1 MLDESLRLY
10 GKIAPKV
17 NGRLESDRPEVFH
30 DIGSQLEDMFYPGF
44 LGDLFPGRLAHYPRY
59 LKALEERMEQLAQD
73 PLRDAKR
80 MALVEPWWSKYL
92 AALEAGQPYG
102 EAMDAYRWLVE
113 EYRVSVFAQRLRT
126 AEKVSEKRLAEAWKR
141 TGC

>member
-1 MLDESLRLY
+1 
-10 GKIAPKV
+10 
-17 NGRLESDRPEVFH
+17 
-30 DIGSQLEDMFYPGF
+30 
-44 LGDLFPGRLAHYPRY
+44 
-59 LKALEERMEQLAQD
+59 MEQLAQD

-126 AEKVSEKRLAEAWKR
+126 AEKVSEKRLAEAWER